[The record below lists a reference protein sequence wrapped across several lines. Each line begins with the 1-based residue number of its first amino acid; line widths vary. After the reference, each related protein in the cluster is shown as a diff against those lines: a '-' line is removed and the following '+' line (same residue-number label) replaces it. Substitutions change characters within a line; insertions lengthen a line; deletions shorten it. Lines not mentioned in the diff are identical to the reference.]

1 MIGILKFIDN
11 ENEQKI
17 FPTVDRIAAL
27 THVSTLMGNYF
38 TSDDSPDPASSVVC
52 QALRVNIDF
61 ELFLRSRRGGG
72 TFQSLASA
80 HYNLKSPEDHDLK
93 GDTQSSRRYG
103 SGEETSNTIGSRS
116 CWYFQKH
123 GRWSKQGCRFSY
135 HCSVCGSINHGV
147 KPCILNHGY
156 T

>member
-1 MIGILKFIDN
+1 MSGFLRFIDN

-61 ELFLRSRRGGG
+61 ELFLRSRREGVEGV

-80 HYNLKSPEDHDLK
+80 HYNLKSAEDHDLRW
-93 GDTQSSRRYG
+93 DTQSSRRHG

-123 GRWSKQGCRFSY
+123 RRCSKQS
-135 HCSVCGSINHGV
+135 
-147 KPCILNHGY
+147 
-156 T
+156 